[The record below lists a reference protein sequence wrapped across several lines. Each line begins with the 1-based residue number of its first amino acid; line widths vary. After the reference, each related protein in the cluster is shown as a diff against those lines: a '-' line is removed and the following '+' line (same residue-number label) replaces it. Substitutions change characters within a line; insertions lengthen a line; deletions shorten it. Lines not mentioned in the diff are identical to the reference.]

1 MQTWPIAHNTVKHVE
16 TGHIWDHLL
25 CAEKTGVQLKLV
37 YKLTKVSCIGTL
49 YLKFIQDYVL
59 FRVQFWHF
67 RSTYIHS
74 SIGDLQFPIFRFLSV
89 PDDGHFRNASCALD
103 LISTILL
110 LSQDRYHCWWLLIP
124 DGYHPPSSQCFGTD
138 MIY

>member
-1 MQTWPIAHNTVKHVE
+1 MHSVIIYNMQTWPIAHNTVKHVE

-59 FRVQFWHF
+59 FRVLTL
-67 RSTYIHS
+67 SLYIYSFKHRWP
-74 SIGDLQFPIFRFLSV
+74 SISNLSIFERTWWWSFQKRIVRARFDIYDFIIIAGSIPLLVAINPRWLS
-89 PDDGHFRNASCALD
+89 
-103 LISTILL
+103 
-110 LSQDRYHCWWLLIP
+110 
-124 DGYHPPSSQCFGTD
+124 SSQ
-138 MIY
+138 